1 MPPGHPDLPQI
12 DPDIDPDL
20 PEKPGPPLNDPENPH
35 GW

>member
-1 MPPGHPDLPQI
+1 MPPSHPDSPHI
-12 DPDIDPDL
+12 DPDIDPDQ